1 MESHAA
7 TKAPDAKTLG
17 SRVGAGGALC
27 RRINLGRNAAFLE
40 SGVSW
45 RHDEHDA
52 FGVKKTYLVG
62 GIPTPLK
69 NISQLG

>member
-1 MESHAA
+1 
-7 TKAPDAKTLG
+7 
-17 SRVGAGGALC
+17 VGAGGALC

-45 RHDEHDA
+45 RHDENDA